1 MTLSQNK
8 INMNIADIKNK
19 IKQNPRLKERLH
31 HLMFYNAR
39 PRLWV
44 KWFVNPLFIHH
55 GKGSKI
61 RRRNIMNVSP
71 INIFKLGKHSTV
83 EDFCVIDNGV
93 GNITIGHHT
102 RIGLRSTII
111 GPVQIGDYVILAQNV
126 VLSGLNH
133 IYTDIEHP
141 ICLQGVSVKE
151 IIIEDEAWIAANSVI
166 TAGVKI
172 GKHSIVASGSVVT
185 KSVPPYTIV
194 GGNHARILK
203 QYDFEKKEWI
213 KVK

>member
-1 MTLSQNK
+1 
-8 INMNIADIKNK
+8 
-19 IKQNPRLKERLH
+19 
-31 HLMFYNAR
+31 MFYNAR

-194 GGNHARILK
+194 GGNPARILK

>member
-1 MTLSQNK
+1 
-8 INMNIADIKNK
+8 
-19 IKQNPRLKERLH
+19 
-31 HLMFYNAR
+31 MFYNAR

-71 INIFKLGKHSTV
+71 INIFKLGKHSIV
-83 EDFCVIDNGV
+83 EDFLCDRQWSRQ
-93 GNITIGHHT
+93 HHYWSPHAYWLAQYHH
-102 RIGLRSTII
+102 R
-111 GPVQIGDYVILAQNV
+111 PQQIGDYVILAQNV

-151 IIIEDEAWIAANSVI
+151 IIIEDEA
-166 TAGVKI
+166 
-172 GKHSIVASGSVVT
+172 
-185 KSVPPYTIV
+185 
-194 GGNHARILK
+194 
-203 QYDFEKKEWI
+203 
-213 KVK
+213 